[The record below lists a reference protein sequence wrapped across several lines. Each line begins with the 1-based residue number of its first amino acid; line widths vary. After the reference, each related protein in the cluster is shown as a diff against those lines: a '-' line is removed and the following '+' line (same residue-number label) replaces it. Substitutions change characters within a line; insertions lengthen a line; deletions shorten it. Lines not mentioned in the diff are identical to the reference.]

1 MFVRS
6 TIPIFLVVLL
16 LRRFSPFCVSG
27 FLYHHTIHI
36 HINTNTH
43 PRAIAA
49 RSGVTKTKT
58 ERQFRPNA
66 VVDLEAVF
74 RSVVWGLDLYLGVDW
89 MLAPFGT
96 GWESDFNPATRT
108 ASFLGKLF
116 SGRSFRKSFQEEIT
130 KNIVD
135 KDGNRME
142 FEMGSRLGSG
152 ANIGYTTTT
161 TTAAADTSNTNTT
174 TAVDTTTTP
183 PAWLVDRDDGLRS
196 SAPVSIQVLVL
207 LLYGFAGSL
216 LANMFEDSLQTAAVF
231 VIPAL
236 VYEIGRPQL
245 PTREEALLDTQ
256 LDTAIASFSQTW
268 MQRYDDNDTTTNTN
282 SEGLPP
288 VRRDEATNERELVTA
303 FRNRTAG
310 VFANKQDYSD
320 FQIEMRFRELGTAR
334 SEGGYIKG
342 VRLLRRPRSNAGT

>member
-1 MFVRS
+1 MFVPVRT

-16 LRRFSPFCVSG
+16 LRRFSPFYVSG
-27 FLYHHTIHI
+27 FLHQRPIHT
-36 HINTNTH
+36 NTNTH
-43 PRAIAA
+43 PRAIAT
-49 RSGVTKTKT
+49 RNGLTKTKT
-58 ERQFRPNA
+58 VRQCHPNA
-66 VVDLEAVF
+66 GVDLDSVF
-74 RSVVWGLDLYLGVDW
+74 RSLVWGLDLYLGVDW

-116 SGRSFRKSFQEEIT
+116 SGRSLRKSFQEEIT

-135 KDGNRME
+135 KDGNLME

-152 ANIGYTTTT
+152 ANVGYTTTT
-161 TTAAADTSNTNTT
+161 TTMAAADTSNTDTT

-196 SAPVSIQVLVL
+196 SAPVSIQVLVI
-207 LLYGFAGSL
+207 LLYGFVGCL
-216 LANMFEDSLQTAAVF
+216 LANIFDDSLQTAAVL

-256 LDTAIASFSQTW
+256 LDTAIAFFSQTW
-268 MQRYDDNDTTTNTN
+268 MLRYDDNDTITK
-282 SEGLPP
+282 EGLPP

-303 FRNRTAG
+303 FRKRTAG

-320 FQIEMRFRELGTAR
+320 FQIEMRFRELGSAR

-342 VRLLRRPRSNAGT
+342 VRLLRRPRSNDGT